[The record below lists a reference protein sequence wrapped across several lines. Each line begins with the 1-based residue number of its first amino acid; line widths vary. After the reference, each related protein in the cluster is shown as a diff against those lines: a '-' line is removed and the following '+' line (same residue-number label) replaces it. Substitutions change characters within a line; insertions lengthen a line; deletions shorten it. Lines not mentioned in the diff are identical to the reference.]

1 MRFKRASGDSIFQT
15 DHLKK
20 DLKRKAVRGGSVTVG
35 SQGAKFLLRLLSTA
49 ILARF
54 LTPEDYGLMGM
65 TLVVSGLMGV
75 MRDGGLVHA
84 TVQKERI
91 DHQETSLLFWI
102 NIAIGLSVALA
113 LIATAPLVSLIFGDE
128 RLTSLLS
135 VLSVTFLLG
144 GCDVQH
150 KALLRRNMR
159 FTALALIDVISMLVG
174 IVVAVVMAMR
184 GWGYW
189 ALAWLEISKAAT
201 SLILSWS
208 LLWWIPSLP
217 KWHRSVLATL
227 KFGGNIVIYN
237 VVNFVSRNADN
248 ALIGWYWGAASL
260 GLYTRAYSL
269 LLLPVRNVNA
279 PFSSVAIPV
288 LSRAK
293 HDMARLKRFFVEA
306 ASLVAAVVIPLVVCA
321 AVFAEELV
329 SIFLGEGWAETAALF
344 RLLAV
349 PALLFGASQPI
360 SWLYIVLDRTHLM
373 RNVGLVSAPV
383 NLIAF
388 AIGLPFGPK
397 GVAIGYM
404 ISSSLMYYPIVK
416 YALGG
421 TGITVGDVLKTWLQ
435 PILASVAGVAAGLAV
450 KFLSGSVESSLLV
463 SAGALV
469 GFAIGYGCVM
479 VFAFSWKE
487 RFLALF
493 AKKGG
498 NGGGIQGPATEP
510 VS

>member
-1 MRFKRASGDSIFQT
+1 
-15 DHLKK
+15 
-20 DLKRKAVRGGSVTVG
+20 
-35 SQGAKFLLRLLSTA
+35 
-49 ILARF
+49 
-54 LTPEDYGLMGM
+54 MGM

-102 NIAIGLSVALA
+102 NIGIGLSVALA
-113 LIATAPLVSLIFGDE
+113 LVATAPLVALIFKDE
-128 RLTSLLS
+128 RLTALLS
-135 VLSVTFLLG
+135 LLSVTFLLG

-159 FTALALIDVISMLVG
+159 FTALAAIDVISMFVG
-174 IVVAVVMAMR
+174 IVVAIVMAVR

-217 KWHRSVLATL
+217 KWHRSVLDTL

-248 ALIGWYWGAASL
+248 ALIGWYWGPVSL

-293 HDMARLKRFFVEA
+293 QDMARLKRYFLEA
-306 ASLVAAVVIPLVVCA
+306 VSLVAAVVIPLVVCA

-329 SIFLGEGWAETAALF
+329 SIFLGEGWSETATLF

-388 AIGLPFGPK
+388 CIGLPFGAK

-404 ISSSLMYYPIVK
+404 ISSSIMYYPIVK

-421 TGITVGDVLKTWLQ
+421 TGISVADVLRTWLQ
-435 PILASVAGVAAGLAV
+435 PLWASVAGVA
-450 KFLSGSVESSLLV
+450 
-463 SAGALV
+463 V
-469 GFAIGYGCVM
+469 GFAFKFVAASSGNSLIVAIAALAGFGVGYCSVM
-479 VFAFSWKE
+479 IFAFSWKE
-487 RFLALF
+487 RLFAWF
-493 AKKGG
+493 AKKSAK
-498 NGGGIQGPATEP
+498 GGGVQSPATEP